1 MNDKWR
7 VRQVAVAALML
18 LGGIQ
23 AGCAQSLADQAQAQ
37 AKAQAQAQAKAQ
49 SAAQTTA
56 NVAASTVAEQDPA
69 AASVQP
75 QAESAAQ
82 PLPGAPVA
90 LTPEEAQQ
98 NAAGNVAE
106 LQQMIRGSDLNELRT
121 TYNGTYGASLLFYGK
136 EMTYYVALFQ
146 NKTFWRV
153 IKTSDETRAEAIYR
167 DFAQKTLQLSD
178 VEIRRT
184 RLEAQKAFTARMIA
198 LTQDHANRLQ
208 ADLTIARQQQALV
221 ADQQKQTR
229 AQANALQVE
238 KAAAQD
244 QLRAVQRQVQE
255 LQRQV
260 EGGLPV
266 Q

>member
-7 VRQVAVAALML
+7 VRQLALAALML
-18 LGGIQ
+18 LGGLE
-23 AGCAQSLADQAQAQ
+23 AGCAQMQPQ
-37 AKAQAQAQAKAQ
+37 
-49 SAAQTTA
+49 AAQPAGQSTV
-56 NVAASTVAEQDPA
+56 NVAANMAAQDPA
-69 AASVQP
+69 TTAVQP
-75 QAESAAQ
+75 QVAPGAQ

-90 LTPEEAQQ
+90 LTQEEAQQ

-121 TYNGTYGASLLFYGK
+121 TYNGTYGTSLLFYGK
-136 EMTYYVALFQ
+136 EMTYYVTLFQ

-167 DFAQKTLQLSD
+167 DFVQKTLQLSD

-184 RLEAQKAFTARMIA
+184 RLEAQKVYTARMLA

-208 ADLTIARQQQALV
+208 ADLAIARQQQSIV
-221 ADQQKQTR
+221 ADQQKQAR
-229 AQANALQVE
+229 IQANALQVE

-244 QLRAVQRQVQE
+244 QLRAAQRQVQE
-255 LQRQV
+255 LQREV

-266 Q
+266 R

>member
-7 VRQVAVAALML
+7 VRQVALAALML
-18 LGGIQ
+18 LGGVE
-23 AGCAQSLADQAQAQ
+23 AGCAQSLPDQAA
-37 AKAQAQAQAKAQ
+37 AAQ
-49 SAAQTTA
+49 SAAQTSARATA
-56 NVAASTVAEQDPA
+56 NMAANTATNTVAAQDA
-69 AASVQP
+69 GASVQP
-75 QAESAAQ
+75 QAAATAQ

-167 DFAQKTLQLSD
+167 DFVQKTLQLSD

-184 RLEAQKAFTARMIA
+184 RLEAQKAFTAHMIA

-208 ADLTIARQQQALV
+208 ADLAIARQQQALV

-229 AQANALQVE
+229 DQANALQVE
-238 KAAAQD
+238 KTAAQD

-260 EGGLPV
+260 EGGLPIR
-266 Q
+266 

>member
-1 MNDKWR
+1 MDYKWR
-7 VRQVAVAALML
+7 VRKAALAVL
-18 LGGIQ
+18 VLIGGTQ
-23 AGCAQSLADQAQAQ
+23 AGCAQPMPENAGPTTQPAVQAAP
-37 AKAQAQAQAKAQ
+37 AASEALPTTAPAAQ
-49 SAAQTTA
+49 SAAQSQTI
-56 NVAASTVAEQDPA
+56 
-69 AASVQP
+69 
-75 QAESAAQ
+75 
-82 PLPGAPVA
+82 A
-90 LTPEEAQQ
+90 LTPDEAQQ

-167 DFAQKTLQLSD
+167 DFAQKTQQLSE
-178 VEIRRT
+178 VEIRRI
-184 RLEAQKAFTARMIA
+184 RLEAQKAFTDRMIA

-208 ADLTIARQQQALV
+208 ADLNVARQQQALV

-229 AQANALQVE
+229 DQANALQVE
-238 KAAAQD
+238 KSAAQD
-244 QLRAVQRQVQE
+244 QLRTVQRQVRE

-260 EGGLPV
+260 EGGLPG

>member
-1 MNDKWR
+1 MDYKWR
-7 VRQVAVAALML
+7 VRQVALAGL
-18 LGGIQ
+18 LLIGGVET
-23 AGCAQSLADQAQAQ
+23 GC
-37 AKAQAQAQAKAQ
+37 
-49 SAAQTTA
+49 
-56 NVAASTVAEQDPA
+56 
-69 AASVQP
+69 
-75 QAESAAQ
+75 AQ
-82 PLPGAPVA
+82 PLPDSAAANAAAQAGSVAAQDPGAAVQQAQSVQAVQPLPGTPTA
-90 LTPEEAQQ
+90 LTPDEAQQ
-98 NAAGNVAE
+98 SAAGNVAE

-153 IKTSDETRAEAIYR
+153 IKTSDETRAELIYR
-167 DFAQKTLQLSD
+167 DFVQKTLQLSD

-184 RLEAQKAFTARMIA
+184 RLDAQKAFTNRMIA

-208 ADLTIARQQQALV
+208 ADLQVAQQQQAIV

-229 AQANALQVE
+229 DQANALQAE

-244 QLRAVQRQVQE
+244 QLRAVQRQVRD

-266 Q
+266 H

>member
-1 MNDKWR
+1 MNNRWR
-7 VRQVAVAALML
+7 VRQVAFAALML
-18 LGGIQ
+18 LGSVE
-23 AGCAQSLADQAQAQ
+23 AGCAQSLPDQ
-37 AKAQAQAQAKAQ
+37 AKAQARAQA
-49 SAAQTTA
+49 TA
-56 NVAASTVAEQDPA
+56 SVAANAAVAQEPA
-69 AASVQP
+69 AEPVQP
-75 QAESAAQ
+75 QTTSAAQ
-82 PLPGAPVA
+82 PLPGTPVA
-90 LTPEEAQQ
+90 LTPDEAQQ

-167 DFAQKTLQLSD
+167 DFVQKTLQLSD

-184 RLEAQKAFTARMIA
+184 RLEAQKAYTAHMIA

-208 ADLTIARQQQALV
+208 ADLAIARQQQALV

-238 KAAAQD
+238 RTAAQD

-266 Q
+266 R

>member
-1 MNDKWR
+1 MDYKWR
-7 VRQVAVAALML
+7 VRQAALAVMVL
-18 LGGIQ
+18 IGGTE
-23 AGCAQSLADQAQAQ
+23 AGCAQPLPQNAGTTTQPAVQVATAASEALPATAPA
-37 AKAQAQAQAKAQ
+37 AQ
-49 SAAQTTA
+49 SAAQSQTI
-56 NVAASTVAEQDPA
+56 
-69 AASVQP
+69 
-75 QAESAAQ
+75 
-82 PLPGAPVA
+82 A
-90 LTPEEAQQ
+90 LTPDEAQQ
-98 NAAGNVAE
+98 SAAGNVAE

-167 DFAQKTLQLSD
+167 DFALKTQQLSE
-178 VEIRRT
+178 VEIRRI
-184 RLEAQKAFTARMIA
+184 RLEAQKAFTDRMIA

-208 ADLTIARQQQALV
+208 ADLNVARQQQALV

-229 AQANALQVE
+229 DQANALQVE
-238 KAAAQD
+238 KSAAQD
-244 QLRAVQRQVQE
+244 QLRTVQRQVRE

-260 EGGLPV
+260 EGGLPG

>member
-1 MNDKWR
+1 MDYKWR
-7 VRQVAVAALML
+7 VRQAALAVTVL
-18 LGGIQ
+18 FGGIE
-23 AGCAQSLADQAQAQ
+23 AGCAQPLPQDAGAAAQPAVQAAPAATEALPATAATQPAQA
-37 AKAQAQAQAKAQ
+37 
-49 SAAQTTA
+49 
-56 NVAASTVAEQDPA
+56 A
-69 AASVQP
+69 AASQTI
-75 QAESAAQ
+75 
-82 PLPGAPVA
+82 A
-90 LTPEEAQQ
+90 LTPDEAQQ

-153 IKTSDETRAEAIYR
+153 IKTTDETRAEAIYR
-167 DFAQKTLQLSD
+167 DFALKTQQLSE
-178 VEIRRT
+178 VEIRRI
-184 RLEAQKAFTARMIA
+184 RLEAQKAFTDRIIA

-208 ADLTIARQQQALV
+208 ADLAVARQQQALV

-229 AQANALQVE
+229 DQANALQAQ
-238 KAAAQD
+238 KTAAQD
-244 QLRAVQRQVQE
+244 QLREVQRQVRE

-260 EGGLPV
+260 EGGLPT